1 MRVIKQPILLLL
13 LTMGFV
19 AVHQVS
25 MGQNPESMS
34 VSLEEAID
42 YALEN
47 NQQVKNARLEEEI
60 ADKQVGE
67 ILADGLPQVNAN
79 ASLMHNYKIQ
89 QTIVESSN
97 GFPPGVPDGEAVALE
112 FGIPY
117 TSGFDFGLTQM
128 VFDGSF
134 FIGLEA
140 AKTFT
145 QLSRKDH
152 IKTKI
157 DIAEAVSKAYFGV
170 LVNVERLAL
179 VERNYSRLDSLLQET
194 EVMYQNGFAEKIDV
208 NRVKVQ
214 FNNVKVEKDNYQ
226 QIVDLSESI
235 LKFQMGL
242 KPNTPLILTTEIQ
255 TIDYFNFETIKD
267 FTYEQRIEYSQMNI
281 RKELKQL
288 DIKNVRAKYYPK
300 IDLVANYGRNT
311 GNTSL
316 DGVFS
321 DDWFGA
327 GAIGLRA
334 SVPIFDGMRKRRQ
347 VQQRQLQAQQIDY
360 SLNLLENNIDVEIEQ
375 ALTSYNRQIEM
386 MQAQRE
392 NMELSQ
398 EVYEVAKIKYNEGVG
413 SNIEVI
419 DADATFKQAQIN
431 YYNALYDALI
441 SKIDL
446 QKAYGILL

>member
-1 MRVIKQPILLLL
+1 MSL
-13 LTMGFV
+13 V

-25 MGQNPESMS
+25 MAQETESFRFT
-34 VSLEEAID
+34 LQEAID
-42 YALEN
+42 FALEN
-47 NQQVKNARLEEEI
+47 NQSVKNAKLEEEI

-79 ASLMHNYKIQ
+79 ANLLHNYKIQ
-89 QTIVESSN
+89 QTVIENEN
-97 GFPPGVPDGEAVALE
+97 GFPDPTAPDGTPIPFGL
-112 FGIPY
+112 GIPY
-117 TSGFDFGLTQM
+117 TSGFDFALTQM

-145 QLSRKDH
+145 QLSKKDH

-170 LVNVERLAL
+170 LVNVERLTL

-194 EVMYQNGFAEKIDV
+194 QVMYNNGFAEKIDV

-214 FNNVKVEKDNYQ
+214 FNNAKVEMDNYQ
-226 QIVDLSESI
+226 QIVDLSRSL

-242 KPNTPLILTTEIQ
+242 KPNTPLELTTEIQ
-255 TIDYFNFETIKD
+255 AIDFDFELTKNFS
-267 FTYEQRIEYSQMNI
+267 YENRIEYAQMNI
-281 RKELKQL
+281 QKELNDL
-288 DIKNVRAKYYPK
+288 DIKNVRMKYYPK

-316 DGVFS
+316 GDVFS

-334 SVPIFDGMRKRRQ
+334 TMPIFDGLRKRRQ
-347 VQQRQLQAQQIDY
+347 VQQRQLKGQQIDY
-360 SLNLLENNIDVEIEQ
+360 SLNLLKNNIDVEIEQ
-375 ALTSYNRQIEM
+375 ALTTYNRQIEM
-386 MQAQRE
+386 MQAQQE
-392 NMELSQ
+392 NMGLSE
-398 EVYEVAKIKYNEGVG
+398 EVYEVAKIKYAEGVG

-419 DADATFKQAQIN
+419 DADATFKQSQIN

>member
-1 MRVIKQPILLLL
+1 
-13 LTMGFV
+13 
-19 AVHQVS
+19 
-25 MGQNPESMS
+25 MS
-34 VSLEEAID
+34 VSLEEAINF
-42 YALEN
+42 ALEN
-47 NQQVKNARLEEEI
+47 NQQVINARLEEEI

-67 ILADGLPQVNAN
+67 ILADGLPQVNLN
-79 ASLMHNYKIQ
+79 AELTHNYKIPVTPVTSDFATGQ
-89 QTIVESSN
+89 PLDETLFI
-97 GFPPGVPDGEAVALE
+97 P
-112 FGIPY
+112 FGADY
-117 TSGFDFGLTQM
+117 TSQWGASVSQM

-145 QLSRKDH
+145 QLSKKDH

-194 EVMYQNGFAEKIDV
+194 EVMYENGFAEKIDV
-208 NRVKVQ
+208 SRIRVQ
-214 FNNVKVEKDNYQ
+214 FNNVKVEKENYQ

-242 KPNTPLILTTEIQ
+242 KPNTAVQLTTEINS
-255 TIDYFNFETIKD
+255 IEYFDFEESKD
-267 FTYEQRIEYSQMNI
+267 FTYEKRIEYSQMNI

-300 IDLVANYGRNT
+300 IDFVANYGRNT

-316 DGVFS
+316 GGIFS

-334 SVPIFDGMRKRRQ
+334 SMPIFDGLRKRRQ
-347 VQQRQLQAQQIDY
+347 VQQRQLQEKQIDY
-360 SLNLLENNIDVEIEQ
+360 SLNLLENNIDIEIEQ
-375 ALTSYNRQIEM
+375 ALTSYNRQIQM
-386 MQAQRE
+386 MEAQKE

-398 EVYEVAKIKYNEGVG
+398 EVYEVAKLKFNEGVG

-419 DADATFKQAQIN
+419 DADATYKQAQIN